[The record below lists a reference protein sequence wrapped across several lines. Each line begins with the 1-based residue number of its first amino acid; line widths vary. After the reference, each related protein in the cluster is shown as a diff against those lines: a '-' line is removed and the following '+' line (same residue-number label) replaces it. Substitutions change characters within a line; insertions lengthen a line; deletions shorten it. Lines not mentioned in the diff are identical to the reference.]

1 MANGSSELTKLGELI
16 SNDEF
21 RESIGTNFR
30 EAAESHG
37 VDLAQIPGEVL
48 DTLEDLSKAEL
59 AVLARVKARLI
70 EANVDPI
77 IRAEL
82 V

>member
-1 MANGSSELTKLGELI
+1 MPDGSSEFTKLGELI
-16 SNDEF
+16 SDDEF

-30 EAAESHG
+30 EAAEGRG
-37 VDLAQIPGEVL
+37 VDLSQIPEEVL
-48 DTLEDLSKAEL
+48 DTLGDLSKAEL

-70 EANVDPI
+70 EANVDPMF
-77 IRAEL
+77 RSEL